1 MNIVVLAG
9 GLSTERDVSFKTGD
23 MVAKALREN
32 GHQVILLDVFMGYS
46 DKKEDLTGIFD
57 RSEEVSVKVSGIPE
71 IAPDLAKVKAS
82 RKDQSDNFFGPNVIE
97 LCQMSDIVFMALHG
111 ENGENGKIQ
120 AAFDLFGIRYT
131 GTGYLSSALAMDKE
145 MSKKLFLSA
154 GIPAPKG
161 ASMKKADCSDDITKL
176 GIQFPCVVKPCC
188 GGSSIGVSIAHNAE
202 EYKAALDEAFR
213 WEENLIV
220 EEYVKGRE
228 FSVGVIEGKALPII
242 EIAPVQGFYDYKN
255 KYYLGGSFRTD
266 GSSRFQRDNR
276 WGSFWSISGAW
287 RIIEEEF
294 MSPTK
299 DWLTDLK
306 IRASYG
312 VNGTLPSD
320 YFGYMGLS
328 SLTNGYL
335 EQPGIIQSQLRND
348 DLQWETNYNLNLGL
362 DFALWNRINVT
373 LEYYTRTTK
382 NLLMDRPIS
391 MTTGFSSYL
400 MNIGEVKN
408 KGVELEISSTNIQTK
423 DFSWNTT
430 FNISHNKNKI
440 VTLDGMQT
448 EIKSGSQIRKVGKSY
463 RTFYM
468 IEFAGINPETGAPQ
482 FYTNDVDENGNYIKD
497 ITEEINKAHAIVL
510 DKHAEP
516 NAIGGLSNTLRYK
529 WFDLN
534 FMFSYQFGG
543 YSYDNWAQKTEHGGN
558 DLEANIPSYYKDSWK
573 KPGDVTKYELFYEK
587 PSVAMNKVTTT
598 RRLHSTDF
606 IRLKTLTFGFTVP
619 KDWTRKIGIENVRLY
634 ASANNLWT
642 WAAYDYYDP
651 EAVSGGTAIWGTPP
665 LKTVTFGINVNF

>member
-1 MNIVVLAG
+1 MKIVVLAG

-71 IAPDLAKVKAS
+71 IAPDLAKIKAS

-228 FSVGVIEGKALPII
+228 FSVGVIAGKALPII

-255 KYYLGGSFRTD
+255 KYKAGSAVETCP
-266 GSSRFQRDNR
+266 
-276 WGSFWSISGAW
+276 A
-287 RIIEEEF
+287 E
-294 MSPTK
+294 
-299 DWLTDLK
+299 
-306 IRASYG
+306 
-312 VNGTLPSD
+312 
-320 YFGYMGLS
+320 LS
-328 SLTNGYL
+328 EAVTEKMQHYA
-335 EQPGIIQSQLRND
+335 EQVAQV
-348 DLQWETNYNLNLGL
+348 LGL
-362 DFALWNRINVT
+362 DT
-373 LEYYTRTTK
+373 YSRTDF
-382 NLLMDRPIS
+382 LL
-391 MTTGFSSYL
+391 
-400 MNIGEVKN
+400 
-408 KGVELEISSTNIQTK
+408 
-423 DFSWNTT
+423 
-430 FNISHNKNKI
+430 
-440 VTLDGMQT
+440 
-448 EIKSGSQIRKVGKSY
+448 
-463 RTFYM
+463 
-468 IEFAGINPETGAPQ
+468 
-482 FYTNDVDENGNYIKD
+482 DENENIYC
-497 ITEEINKAHAIVL
+497 
-510 DKHAEP
+510 
-516 NAIGGLSNTLRYK
+516 
-529 WFDLN
+529 
-534 FMFSYQFGG
+534 
-543 YSYDNWAQKTEHGGN
+543 
-558 DLEANIPSYYKDSWK
+558 LEANTL
-573 KPGDVTKYELFYEK
+573 PGMTPTSLLPQEAQVVGVNFNELCEKLIQISLDKYEK
-587 PSVAMNKVTTT
+587 
-598 RRLHSTDF
+598 
-606 IRLKTLTFGFTVP
+606 
-619 KDWTRKIGIENVRLY
+619 
-634 ASANNLWT
+634 
-642 WAAYDYYDP
+642 
-651 EAVSGGTAIWGTPP
+651 
-665 LKTVTFGINVNF
+665 